1 MSLLDDLGG
10 KLNKLTGKLKDADLG
25 DKISEVGNNVA
36 DALSMGAKTAYGRAK
51 NAAEV
56 GGLKLKLAD
65 ARKEEAVAFE
75 KFGRRYMELH
85 REDADPDLL
94 DEIESIKAAGR
105 KVESIQRSIEE
116 SKAAQAAAEAEM
128 KEKAEEQKTA
138 AAEEKSPSEPEKA
151 VDNQADGQ
159 N

>member
-65 ARKEEAVAFE
+65 ARKEEAAAFE

-85 REDADPDLL
+85 GEDADPDLL
-94 DEIESIKAAGR
+94 LLCFAERPLLRSLLLLVRRAAGHG
-105 KVESIQRSIEE
+105 KHTHTKQQHTP
-116 SKAAQAAAEAEM
+116 SK
-128 KEKAEEQKTA
+128 
-138 AAEEKSPSEPEKA
+138 PP
-151 VDNQADGQ
+151 
-159 N
+159 